1 MSVNCFVFGS
11 YMASCRPLRFT
22 GNNFAD
28 SRLDPSLQYAGLS
41 GGRITD
47 VNQTR
52 PFSSNMGLCMLAW
65 LSQIASSP
73 QYGEGFVGGGGAG
86 GFGSRTG
93 LFTWVSV
100 RSTGS
105 RTGMLSVLSSG
116 AP

>member
-11 YMASCRPLRFT
+11 YMASCRPLRLT

-28 SRLDPSLQYAGLS
+28 TRLDPSLQYAGFS
-41 GGRITD
+41 GGRITE

-73 QYGEGFVGGGGAG
+73 QYGEGFMGGGGTSV
-86 GFGSRTG
+86 FGSRTG
-93 LFTWVSV
+93 MRILVT
-100 RSTGS
+100 
-105 RTGMLSVLSSG
+105 VL
-116 AP
+116 